1 MNYILY
7 NNLANNGAGETWAD
21 KLLETLGGKV
31 GEGYEKTTLVGLNL
45 PEFLAKVTAEDTIYL
60 VGGDGT
66 INRFANDADGIEIP
80 CPVLFISGKRYRGKL
95 SFGRIYGHP

>member
-31 GEGYEKTTLVGLNL
+31 GEGYEKTTLVGYHLS
-45 PEFLAKVTAEDTIYL
+45 
-60 VGGDGT
+60 GGRRR
-66 INRFANDADGIEIP
+66 NHQ
-80 CPVLFISGKRYRGKL
+80 
-95 SFGRIYGHP
+95 SFRQ